1 MKGVSSLL
9 NERSSSL
16 LPATTNKYFDMFV
29 KNEGITLSRDDIAS
43 NLAFETVIP
52 RTLDW
57 IQKEGQC
64 LDNLVPGPSTIPDAG
79 RGGFAQRFIPKDSL
93 VVPAPLLQIMYHDSM
108 FMYDLILD
116 EKTGKM
122 KKDTSQTRIPEPTGL
137 QIMINY
143 CFSDLYIDI
152 LLCPQSNAILLN
164 HCSTRKNY
172 GGDCEKYNKNKED
185 RKRGANAEVRW
196 TGDGGGVSWDPK
208 TQDWLK
214 MNMTQIE
221 DLTESRERGLSFDII
236 AIRDILPG
244 EEVGSFFV

>member
-1 MKGVSSLL
+1 
-9 NERSSSL
+9 
-16 LPATTNKYFDMFV
+16 MFV

-122 KKDTSQTRIPEPTGL
+122 KKDTSQTRLPEPTGL

-143 CFSDLYIDI
+143 CFSHLDIDI

-185 RKRGANAEVRW
+185 MKRGANAEVRW

-244 EEVGSFFV
+244 EEVGSFLFSFILLKNDNFLLF